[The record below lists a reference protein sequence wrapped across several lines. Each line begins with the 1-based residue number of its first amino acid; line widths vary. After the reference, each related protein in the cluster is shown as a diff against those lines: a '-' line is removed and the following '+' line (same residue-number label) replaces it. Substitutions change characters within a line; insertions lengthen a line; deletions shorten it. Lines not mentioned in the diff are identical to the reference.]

1 MNNLVMNIAEEGSG
15 ITASVHTWE
24 VTGSLGQKG
33 ALVPENYQE
42 EMPNYFYVRTKPIKS
57 TRSH

>member
-1 MNNLVMNIAEEGSG
+1 MNIAEEGSG
-15 ITASVHTWE
+15 ITSSVHTWE